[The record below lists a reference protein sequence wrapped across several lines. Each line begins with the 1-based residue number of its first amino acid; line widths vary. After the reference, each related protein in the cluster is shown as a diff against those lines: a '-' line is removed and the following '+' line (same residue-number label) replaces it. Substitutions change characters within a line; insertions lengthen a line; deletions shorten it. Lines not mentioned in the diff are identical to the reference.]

1 MAGCGVSILSL
12 MLLGEHSPVW
22 QVVVSQA
29 VLGVGAAFFAAPNMA
44 ATLGNVPREEMSVA
58 SGLLGCLR
66 TMGGLMSHIIMSCT
80 IGLFMGD
87 TAVTLESSG
96 LFLHAMR
103 YALLLFGSLN
113 ILGVILS
120 LRALR
125 HHR

>member
-1 MAGCGVSILSL
+1 MT
-12 MLLGEHSPVW
+12 
-22 QVVVSQA
+22 
-29 VLGVGAAFFAAPNMA
+29 
-44 ATLGNVPREEMSVA
+44 ATLGNVPRENLSVA

-66 TMGGLMSHIIMSCT
+66 TMGGLMSHIVMACM

-87 TAVTLESSG
+87 TAVTHENSG

-103 YALLLFGSLN
+103 YTLLLFGLFN
-113 ILGVILS
+113 LMGVWLS